1 VGQLF
6 PLYELKTLIGSPPL
20 TEEKIVRVR
29 QFRYFQKKRDNRFDF
44 LELGVLE
51 KFPYPLPNKETAL
64 AD

>member
-1 VGQLF
+1 MGQVF
-6 PLYELKTLIGSPPL
+6 PLYEFKTLIGASPL

-29 QFRYFQKKRDNRFDF
+29 QFRYFQKRRDNRFDF

-51 KFPYPLPNKETAL
+51 KFPYPLDKEVAL